1 MNYNLQ
7 RAINEL
13 RPTIFNRPYPRLYSD
28 PAVTLTYPGIGQSI
42 KIHSMIVPLRGS
54 KIGNYE
60 VKKKVDDAILQEEVI
75 GSGKI
80 SLTDVQDTEISDQPK
95 DKASLDLKTDSLTEP
110 NISEGLK
117 YSFLHP
123 KIEIGKVVYPKKSDQ
138 EKKRKLETSDG
149 DSDKKAKI
157 LKGKSPTNHKFQ
169 FY

>member
-28 PAVTLTYPGIGQSI
+28 PAVTLTSPGIGQAI
-42 KIHSMIVPLRGS
+42 KIHSMIVPLRSS

-60 VKKKVDDAILQEEVI
+60 VKKKVDDAILQEEII

-80 SLTDVQDTEISDQPK
+80 SLTNVKDTDVSDHPK
-95 DKASLDLKTDSLTEP
+95 DNSALKSDPLIEP
-110 NISEGLK
+110 NLSDGLK

-123 KIEIGKVVYPKKSDQ
+123 KIEIGKIVYPKNT
-138 EKKRKLETSDG
+138 ERKRKLPMSED
-149 DSDKKAKI
+149 DNNQKAKT
-157 LKGKSPTNHKFQ
+157 LKSKNPINHKFQ